1 MKRTFIITGI
11 VIGLIAAL
19 IVFNKLISKRDDS
32 NLFTEVKQGSFE
44 IAITATGELMAEKS
58 VDVLAPEI
66 VQRDDH
72 GGHGGGH
79 GGDIRGA
86 MMKIQDIIPEGTVVK
101 EGDYIAQLDKT
112 EYDNT
117 LKDDRERLNTYE
129 TNLEMK
135 ILDSTVVFNSLRDD
149 IRNQK
154 FIISEAAITLRNSKY
169 ESPDI
174 IRQAEIALDKS
185 QRLLEQKERYY
196 ILRKAQVLQDITN
209 TRLYVARTARRI
221 TDLEMILS
229 RFTITAPSSG
239 MVIYKKDRLGNKR
252 KVGSMITPFDRAV
265 ATLPDLTSMI
275 SKTYVSEIEVNKIKP
290 GQKVEVTVDAF
301 PLKTYTGIII
311 TIANIGE
318 ALPNSDSKV
327 FETLVR
333 IDGTDPALR
342 PSMTT
347 GNKIV
352 IKDMENVVFIPTECI
367 QAGTDSIPFV
377 YTKNKTKQIVVPGES
392 NEKNIIIEQGLKPG
406 TTVYLTEP
414 ENHEKFRL
422 AGKELVQVI
431 KKL

>member
-1 MKRTFIITGI
+1 
-11 VIGLIAAL
+11 
-19 IVFNKLISKRDDS
+19 
-32 NLFTEVKQGSFE
+32 
-44 IAITATGELMAEKS
+44 
-58 VDVLAPEI
+58 
-66 VQRDDH
+66 
-72 GGHGGGH
+72 
-79 GGDIRGA
+79 
-86 MMKIQDIIPEGTVVK
+86 
-101 EGDYIAQLDKT
+101 
-112 EYDNT
+112 
-117 LKDDRERLNTYE
+117 
-129 TNLEMK
+129 
-135 ILDSTVVFNSLRDD
+135 
-149 IRNQK
+149 
-154 FIISEAAITLRNSKY
+154 
-169 ESPDI
+169 
-174 IRQAEIALDKS
+174 
-185 QRLLEQKERYY
+185 
-196 ILRKAQVLQDITN
+196 
-209 TRLYVARTARRI
+209 
-221 TDLEMILS
+221 
-229 RFTITAPSSG
+229 

-290 GQKVEVTVDAF
+290 GQKVEVTVDSF

-333 IDGTDPALR
+333 INGTDPALR

-352 IKDMENVVFIPTECI
+352 IKNMENVVFIPTECI

-422 AGKELVQVI
+422 AGKELIQVI